1 MIGISERGKLETWRL
16 LRACEML
23 DGKAY
28 LDGITILYS
37 SESSDMV
44 PVKPRISKRWRDG
57 HKSNSVK
64 KNKTQQ
70 TQLRV

>member
-23 DGKAY
+23 DGKAC

-37 SESSDMV
+37 SESRGTV
-44 PVKPRISKRWRDG
+44 PVKR
-57 HKSNSVK
+57 
-64 KNKTQQ
+64 
-70 TQLRV
+70 

>member
-1 MIGISERGKLETWRL
+1 MIGISERGKLGTWRL

-37 SESSDMV
+37 SESRGTV
-44 PVKPRISKRWRDG
+44 PVKR
-57 HKSNSVK
+57 
-64 KNKTQQ
+64 
-70 TQLRV
+70 